1 MERGLVCVRKLITGA
16 EVPELDKTV
25 TLTIKTKCPAKW
37 MLVDMETREMYSPY
51 DTPGKLQW
59 KKVDQDQHPVL
70 KLLKIY
76 PHEKI

>member
-1 MERGLVCVRKLITGA
+1 VRKLATGA
-16 EVPELDKTV
+16 EVPDLDKAV

-37 MLVDMETREMYSPY
+37 MLVDMETSEMYSPY

-59 KKVDQDQHPVL
+59 KKIDQDQHPVL

-76 PHEKI
+76 PNEKI